1 MLLSNISP
9 FCCAFSALT
18 LLVGQQ
24 EGHPVCK
31 KLSGGVLAWLSVWSE
46 VQTCIWP
53 SWCHFH
59 SLSLASVKSRSVLP
73 FWYWLT
79 RVVLDKAPLNGC
91 VCVCNISPFCRC
103 CRADAT
109 VSWASGTR
117 VCTASTKRQSHRSL
131 STTRTP
137 RSTTR
142 HGTRRGIGLPI
153 STTRRCFST
162 NSSGWMRLIPTTR
175 LPTTRRLRFVAVG
188 GAPTPRE
195 KSWNRVCKISM
206 TWKVLKNEIGPR
218 KSWKSKFK
226 VLESPGIVFVKFP
239 GPGKSWKMRLVPESP
254 GNLSSR
260 TWKVLELCL

>member
-1 MLLSNISP
+1 M
-9 FCCAFSALT
+9 

-31 KLSGGVLAWLSVWSE
+31 KLSGGLLAWLSVWSE

-91 VCVCNISPFCRC
+91 VCVCVCNISPFCRC
-103 CRADAT
+103 YRADAT

-142 HGTRRGIGLPI
+142 RGTRRGICLPI

-188 GAPTPRE
+188 RAPTPRE

-206 TWKVLKNEIGPR
+206 TWKVLENEIGPR

-226 VLESPGIVFVKFP
+226 VLKSPGIVFVKFP

-260 TWKVLELCL
+260 TWKVVELCL